1 MFSAH
6 MMAARLPFLSLFL
19 PLFATGPFFLVGSTS
34 LLLIRLC
41 SSQAK
46 SDESATGT
54 IQPCVDQQQS
64 TVWNNQIKFV
74 LAGS

>member
-1 MFSAH
+1 
-6 MMAARLPFLSLFL
+6 MMAARFPFLSLFL
-19 PLFATGPFFLVGSTS
+19 PLLATGPFFLVGSTS

-46 SDESATGT
+46 SDESATST
-54 IQPCVDQQQS
+54 IQPYIDQQQF
-64 TVWNNQIKFV
+64 TMWNNQNGFV